1 MKFYIRNICR
11 IFQEILS
18 EKCIFTRIIFTC
30 FSKHSKHLF
39 LVMMMVM
46 IVTMIRM
53 VMMTMMKEK
62 RLIRVIFSRTPE
74 TLVHNDD
81 DCDDGDNLR
90 MVMMTMEKRRKWR
103 KL

>member
-1 MKFYIRNICR
+1 M
-11 IFQEILS
+11 
-18 EKCIFTRIIFTC
+18 
-30 FSKHSKHLF
+30 LF
-39 LVMMMVM
+39 ETQQTPFPCDDDGDDSHDEDGVV
-46 IVTMIRM
+46 
-53 VMMTMMKEK
+53 TMMKEK

>member
-1 MKFYIRNICR
+1 MLFET
-11 IFQEILS
+11 QQ
-18 EKCIFTRIIFTC
+18 T
-30 FSKHSKHLF
+30 LF
-39 LVMMMVM
+39 LCDDDGDDSHDEDGVV
-46 IVTMIRM
+46 
-53 VMMTMMKEK
+53 TMMKEK